1 MFLLQAWDSY
11 AKSHSVEND
20 RPGVCVCDS
29 LCCILNHFWLSDL
42 FPADQLY
49 VVMATENAGISLENY
64 QVNGHLSG
72 FSYICTLTHTHLLS
86 VLQGGGGSE
95 CPVSSCW
102 SSRCGRGSKCVIT
115 S

>member
-29 LCCILNHFWLSDL
+29 LCGILNHFWLSDL

-72 FSYICTLTHTHLLS
+72 FSYICTLTHTHTHTFSQFSRVEEAVS
-86 VLQGGGGSE
+86 VLCQVAGALAVGE
-95 CPVSSCW
+95 AVS
-102 SSRCGRGSKCVIT
+102 V
-115 S
+115 